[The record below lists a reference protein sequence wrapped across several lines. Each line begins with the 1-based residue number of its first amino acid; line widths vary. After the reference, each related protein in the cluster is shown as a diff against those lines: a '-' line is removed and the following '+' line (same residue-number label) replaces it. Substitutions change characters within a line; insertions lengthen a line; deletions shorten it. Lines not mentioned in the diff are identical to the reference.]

1 MPMIKV
7 EMFEGRTHEQK
18 KMLAKLLT
26 EAFTTATG
34 ARPDSVQ
41 VIFSEVAK
49 CDWAVA
55 GELCSENNP
64 WAAPAPSSGTGS

>member
-7 EMFEGRTHEQK
+7 EMFEGRTYEQK

-49 CDWAVA
+49 SDWSVA

-64 WAAPAPSSGTGS
+64 WAAPASSSETSL

>member
-18 KMLAKLLT
+18 KLLAKLLT

-41 VIFSEVAK
+41 IIFSEVAK
-49 CDWAVA
+49 SDWAFA

-64 WAAPAPSSGTGS
+64 WAAPAAAPGTGS